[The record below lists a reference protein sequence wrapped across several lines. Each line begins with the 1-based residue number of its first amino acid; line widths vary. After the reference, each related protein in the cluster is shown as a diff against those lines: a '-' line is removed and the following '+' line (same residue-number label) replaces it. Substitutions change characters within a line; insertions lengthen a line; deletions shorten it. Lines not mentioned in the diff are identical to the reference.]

1 MNLLREGRW
10 TMSEILYAQRKLVVR
25 PILILVITLSVL
37 VGTQKGLTAGTDIQ
51 DLAPYRNLF
60 SNSQIRQ
67 LFVNLNVTPFGR
79 EDLALSLLVPK
90 NWRDIPLK
98 VDPKLLQSAEQAF
111 VPLTLQLAPEGKK
124 GHPLIEVRY
133 NKLDLEVGLSD
144 WVDYYL
150 QASEYEA
157 LLRRSGKYN
166 RREVQDVLVDMVQDG
181 TSYIVRLTFSKHG
194 DRIFVVSCS
203 AAKAVFEEYA
213 KIFGAAVVSFTVKE
227 KSETEYAEP
236 MRDYRNEAWPP
247 LRFKYPSSWII
258 KEAEELPEGKT
269 GIDISLRAADREIA
283 LAFIHV
289 KGISN
294 SLGES
299 LKTIMNKMRKDFKS
313 SGVNFVGKADTKEL
327 RERITAPFIQ
337 GELWDVTVGGV
348 PSRLALIIQSFEGYY
363 TALGLLT
370 VREGNPFASMTGW
383 RVFEIVAS
391 DLAESS
397 TLK

>member
-1 MNLLREGRW
+1 
-10 TMSEILYAQRKLVVR
+10 MSEILYAQRKLVKR

-67 LFVNLNVTPFGR
+67 LFVNLKVTPFGR
-79 EDLALSLLVPK
+79 EDLAFNLLVPK

-98 VDPKLLQSAEQAF
+98 VDPELLQSAEQAF
-111 VPLTLQLAPEGKK
+111 VSLTLQRAPEGKK

-194 DRIFVVSCS
+194 DRIFLVSCS

-236 MRDYRNEAWPP
+236 MRDYCNEAWPP

-294 SLGES
+294 ALGES

-313 SGVNFVGKADTKEL
+313 SGINFVGKADTKEL

-337 GELWDVTVGGV
+337 GELWDVTVEGV
-348 PSRLALIIQSFEGYY
+348 PCRLALIIQSFEGYY

-383 RVFEIVAS
+383 RVFEIIAS

-397 TLK
+397 TPVSKVQRN

>member
-1 MNLLREGRW
+1 
-10 TMSEILYAQRKLVVR
+10 MSEILYAQRKLVVR

-60 SNSQIRQ
+60 SNSQIKQ

-98 VDPKLLQSAEQAF
+98 VDPKLLLSAEQAF

-133 NKLDLEVGLSD
+133 NKIDLEVGLSD

-213 KIFGAAVVSFTVKE
+213 KIFGAAVVSFTVKK

-247 LRFKYPSSWII
+247 LRFKYPSSWVI

-294 SLGES
+294 ALGES

-337 GELWDVTVGGV
+337 GELWDVTVEGV
-348 PSRLALIIQSFEGYY
+348 PSRLALIIQSFEGYC

-391 DLAESS
+391 GLAESS
-397 TLK
+397 TPISKVHRN

>member
-60 SNSQIRQ
+60 SNSQIKQ
-67 LFVNLNVTPFGR
+67 LFINLNVTPFGR

-98 VDPKLLQSAEQAF
+98 VDPQLLQSAEQAF

-194 DRIFVVSCS
+194 DRIFLVSCS

-294 SLGES
+294 ALGES
-299 LKTIMNKMRKDFKS
+299 IKTIMNKMRKDFKS

-397 TLK
+397 K